1 MKHAF
6 KRKTFGKKLIE
17 HPVIRFKLAQ
27 MARQVE
33 SAHAWLESI
42 TYQLC
47 TLSHSEQNRILG
59 GQSRNKRSRDC
70 CNLSAFVFS
79 SLLACVC

>member
-6 KRKTFGKKLIE
+6 RRKTFGKKLIE

-27 MARQVE
+27 MARQCE

-42 TYQLC
+42 TFQLH
-47 TLSHSEQNRILG
+47 TLPAAEQNRLLG
-59 GQSRNKRSRDC
+59 GRIALLKAHGSQ
-70 CNLSAFVFS
+70 VFES
-79 SLLACVC
+79 V

>member
-42 TYQLC
+42 TYQMK
-47 TLSHSEQNRILG
+47 TL
-59 GQSRNKRSRDC
+59 
-70 CNLSAFVFS
+70 
-79 SLLACVC
+79 